1 MTTNRGSILMLSL
14 HSYAAVKPE
23 LRLPDTGGQITFV
36 IELARRFARLG
47 YQVDVVTRQCEGQR
61 ATERLNA
68 GTRILRIPFGGKEF
82 ISKEDMH
89 NHLTEFVTNFIT
101 TAARSG
107 TRYEIVNSHYWD
119 AGGGASA
126 SPRSCRYRTST
137 HRTASVSGSRRTC
150 ARFATRIPR
159 RRTAIASTSAS
170 NASSSST
177 AAPTM

>member
-119 AGGGASA
+119 AGGGGPAHRRGVA
-126 SPRSCRYRTST
+126 DTARPHTALPR
-137 HRTASVSGSRRTC
+137 
-150 ARFATRIPR
+150 
-159 RRTAIASTSAS
+159 
-170 NASSSST
+170 
-177 AAPTM
+177 